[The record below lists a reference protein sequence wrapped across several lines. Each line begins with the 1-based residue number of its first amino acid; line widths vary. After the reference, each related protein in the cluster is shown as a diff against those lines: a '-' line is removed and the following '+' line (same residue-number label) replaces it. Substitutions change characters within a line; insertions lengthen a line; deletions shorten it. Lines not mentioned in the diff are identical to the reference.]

1 MARSIERFGERAT
14 PLVIVK
20 ERYLLAMDWN
30 AARDR
35 DHSIM
40 RRATMASPGTALAR
54 SSAVRS
60 HRHQHLRPADP
71 LVWVDVSRGV
81 RRVRR
86 ARAPAH
92 PARIGQGARGG
103 RCRRLADVRRDR
115 SDPRRAAGGCPFL
128 EVRALPSAYGPKP
141 ADLDRRHELS
151 RRISRRGPPGGGGM
165 VAGEGGVGRGG
176 WFSGAPV

>member
-115 SDPRRAAGGCPFL
+115 SDPRRAAGVCPL
-128 EVRALPSAYGPKP
+128 LQARALPRASGRNP

-151 RRISRRGPPGGGGM
+151 RRISRRAPRGGGGLLAAAES
-165 VAGEGGVGRGG
+165 VDPRY
-176 WFSGAPV
+176 WIPWSG